1 MQPTDGDGMV
11 PNQGSP
17 LERFAFKGTWS
28 PFSPRTVMGIVIHY
42 NFVDE
47 YTFKRLADPHDIICL
62 SRPPFSIGVEFFSGL
77 APSEAP

>member
-1 MQPTDGDGMV
+1 
-11 PNQGSP
+11 
-17 LERFAFKGTWS
+17 
-28 PFSPRTVMGIVIHY
+28 MGIVIHY